1 MKRRNSIKSALDSI
15 HERDIQKRLHAYL
28 MVGQY
33 RCMSILGHSI
43 CILNPGK
50 INPYEGPDFLNM
62 AVLINGE
69 LSVGNGEFHRRTSD
83 WFAHGHH
90 LDIHYQALLLHIV
103 FDNDISCEISK
114 ETIIIT
120 EECIPMNAVAEKG
133 NSLHSLDDL
142 QDYALSRLLR
152 KRDEVN
158 MIADS
163 VDDPLQ
169 LLKLYGLI
177 FLERRESLRKRT
189 HHNRPTQEIISAFI
203 TSQGIQ
209 EYLKGKDISND
220 ISMLN
225 SRMRGGLSR
234 HIFMELFVNC
244 FAPLALLLEIGDQQA
259 FKHWYWTQPRLSVYH
274 SLYHSFSD
282 IPQLFMWQQQG
293 VLEWQRHL
301 FQGRNA
307 IKELLYP
314 YHAELM
320 WDE

>member
-1 MKRRNSIKSALDSI
+1 MKLRNSIKSALDSI

-28 MVGQY
+28 MLGQH
-33 RCMSILGHSI
+33 RSLSTLGHSI

-50 INPYEGPDFLNM
+50 INPYAGPDFLNM

-90 LDIHYQALLLHIV
+90 LDIHYQHLLLHIV

-120 EECIPMNAVAEKG
+120 EECIPMNAIVEKG

-158 MIADS
+158 KIADS
-163 VDDPLQ
+163 FDDPMQ
-169 LLKLYGLI
+169 LLKLCGLI
-177 FLERRESLRKRT
+177 FLERRVSLRKR
-189 HHNRPTQEIISAFI
+189 HSHVRPHKAIIGAFI
-203 TSQGIQ
+203 TSQCIQ
-209 EYLKGKDISND
+209 ECLKGKNLPCDISKVD
-220 ISMLN
+220 FQA
-225 SRMRGGLSR
+225 RGGLSKYMY
-234 HIFMELFVNC
+234 MELFVNC

-259 FKHWYWTQPRLSVYH
+259 FKSWYWTQPSLSVYH
-274 SLYHSFSD
+274 SLYASFPD

-293 VLEWQRHL
+293 VLEWQRHV
-301 FQGRNA
+301 FHGRNT